1 MQDFLLCIRT
11 KNTQK
16 MVFIERSRLQVGIF
30 IRKMVS
36 KNGSIVSLKKF
47 LIRNLS
53 FKKLK
58 FLYSKSMEK
67 TCFIHFLIRRN
78 KNVLGLHSFY
88 NRAYSTIFLVDTEEI
103 RIRFRFTSFVLFT
116 YKYILEQKN

>member
-1 MQDFLLCIRT
+1 
-11 KNTQK
+11 
-16 MVFIERSRLQVGIF
+16 MVFIERSRLQVGIS

-67 TCFIHFLIRRN
+67 SCVIHFLIRRN

-116 YKYILEQKN
+116 YKYILE